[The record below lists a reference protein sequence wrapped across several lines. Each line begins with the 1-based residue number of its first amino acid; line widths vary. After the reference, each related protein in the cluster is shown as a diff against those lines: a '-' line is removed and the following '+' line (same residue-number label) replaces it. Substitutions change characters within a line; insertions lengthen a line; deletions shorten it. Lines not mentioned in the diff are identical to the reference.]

1 MNKRANLWKLNHP
14 KERCSLEGIGQ
25 RQVEGRAQ
33 PCWLGIESGHRAE
46 FIGLKRLQSDGFEEL
61 ENLSAR
67 TGDLIVFTDGSR
79 PQSESLE
86 GAEIDLFYLDGV
98 SCMEDMDKTI
108 AKLKEQTKGEEI
120 LGAVMFSCAGRGPE
134 PSHLIPE
141 EMSDAK
147 PFAKGFPKVPCLG
160 FYAGGEIGP
169 LALAANEKV
178 FQTGR
183 AAVQGTAI
191 GGDKI
196 VEELIDEFG
205 NKNPPLSIGYDHPL
219 IVVAPDPKQADGKNQ
234 CGWATTQKENSHFT
248 KQQIT
253 ADMAVTLSID
263 SEKIL
268 NPRQV
273 KSIKYFGRLGLQEL
287 FEELVDDQ
295 TGKQFFNIS
304 LVRPPGIG
312 KSNLVYAAAE
322 YIAFTKKKN
331 VLWVGHRIAQQKM
344 VVKLFSA
351 DIQAAGNLFEYKT
364 NELSISRQ
372 FRDQINLR
380 EVKMRLFTR
389 DDYVKSLSDPDLKK
403 QVCDTLGINDP
414 ESVTNQDVVDQ
425 KFFYSGIN
433 ARWFYN
439 KSIAQII
446 DECSEIVQRLD
457 NNVTSTGPKDPRAV
471 NSVLATFARDGRIIH
486 VYTSCH
492 LAHYIGSSKGSC
504 NIEFLRLFPFV
515 EHTLGTGT
523 PGDIFEG
530 DFRLHLE
537 QCHNLRD
544 AQVAIMG
551 PDKAEDVMV
560 VLGKLCD
567 GDKSKLLCPA
577 GKINILPDPPED
589 PVALQ
594 RTTLRAAN
602 VMKVAQWF
610 IPESKTQPFLDFM
623 VLIPQSTAEE
633 NRRWASDGWLRYV
646 IEDCDKSGNIAAHLK
661 GSKLDIDKETF
672 ELKVVHSVYE
682 RITAVPK

>member
-1 MNKRANLWKLNHP
+1 MSSSSIWVQLFYEDKRKGNPAQIYKSDL
-14 KERCSLEGIGQ
+14 R
-25 RQVEGRAQ
+25 EGRDWNVAS
-33 PCWLGIESGHRAE
+33 LS
-46 FIGLKRLQSDGFEEL
+46 EL
-61 ENLSAR
+61 VK
-67 TGDLIVFTDGSR
+67 D
-79 PQSESLE
+79 
-86 GAEIDLFYLDGV
+86 
-98 SCMEDMDKTI
+98 
-108 AKLKEQTKGEEI
+108 KLKKELDHAGLTEI
-120 LGAVMFSCAGRGPE
+120 FVYPPDTEPPFS
-134 PSHLIPE
+134 
-141 EMSDAK
+141 D
-147 PFAKGFPKVPCLG
+147 
-160 FYAGGEIGP
+160 
-169 LALAANEKV
+169 
-178 FQTGR
+178 Q
-183 AAVQGTAI
+183 TAI
-191 GGDKI
+191 RGDKI

-219 IVVAPDPKQADGKNQ
+219 IVVAPDPKQADASRDGQPPRKKIRTLQ
-234 CGWATTQKENSHFT
+234 NSE
-248 KQQIT
+248 IT

-273 KSIKYFGRLGLQEL
+273 KSIKYFCRPGLQEL

-304 LVRPPGIG
+304 LVGPPGIG

-322 YIAFTKKKN
+322 YIAFKKKKN
-331 VLWVGHRIAQQKM
+331 VLWVGRRIPQEKL

-364 NELSISRQ
+364 NESSVGKIMQLPTFEDVEVLILDAPTQASNKTAQAGTDAFEWAGKRERESGRRVIHVSSLGSFADKQ
-372 FRDQINLR
+372 TIRDQFNLR
-380 EVKMRLFTR
+380 EVMMRLFTR
-389 DDYVKSLSDPDLKK
+389 DDYVKSLSNPDLKK

-446 DECSEIVQRLD
+446 DECTEIVQRLD
-457 NNVTSTGPKDPRAV
+457 NNVTLTGPKDPRAV
-471 NSVLATFARDGRIIH
+471 NSVLATVARDGRIIH

-492 LAHYIGSSKGSC
+492 LAQYIGSSKGSYHK
-504 NIEFLRLFPFV
+504 EFLMLFPFV

-523 PGDIFEG
+523 PGDIFES

-567 GDKSKLLCPA
+567 SDKSKLLCPA
-577 GKINILPDPPED
+577 GKINILPDPPKD
-589 PVALQ
+589 PVALH
-594 RTTLRAAN
+594 RTMLQAAN

-623 VLIPQSTAEE
+623 VLIPESTGKWLLMVIQNSVGRTHSADT
-633 NRRWASDGWLRYV
+633 NQLKRIVGGLLMDGFVLRETITIVYV
-646 IEDCDKSGNIAAHLK
+646 IEDCDKSGNIAAHLR
-661 GSKLDIDKETF
+661 GRKLDIDKETF

-682 RITAVPK
+682 RIAAVPK

>member
-1 MNKRANLWKLNHP
+1 MSSSSVWV
-14 KERCSLEGIGQ
+14 Q
-25 RQVEGRAQ
+25 
-33 PCWLGIESGHRAE
+33 
-46 FIGLKRLQSDGFEEL
+46 
-61 ENLSAR
+61 
-67 TGDLIVFTDGSR
+67 
-79 PQSESLE
+79 
-86 GAEIDLFYLDGV
+86 LFYKGKCEPKGQPVEIEPIPKNVGALKAVVLPKLDPTEIFV
-98 SCMEDMDKTI
+98 YPPDT
-108 AKLKEQTKGEEI
+108 EQP
-120 LGAVMFSCAGRGPE
+120 FS
-134 PSHLIPE
+134 
-141 EMSDAK
+141 D
-147 PFAKGFPKVPCLG
+147 
-160 FYAGGEIGP
+160 
-169 LALAANEKV
+169 
-178 FQTGR
+178 Q
-183 AAVQGTAI
+183 TAI
-191 GGDKI
+191 RGDKI

-219 IVVAPDPKQADGKNQ
+219 IVVAPDQKQADVCHSLITVGVLSLGLPQ
-234 CGWATTQKENSHFT
+234 IPLQFHTTFKASLDGQPPRKKIRTLHDSE
-248 KQQIT
+248 IT

-273 KSIKYFGRLGLQEL
+273 KSIKYFGRPGLQEL
-287 FEELVDDQ
+287 FKELVDDQ

-304 LVRPPGIG
+304 LVGPPGIG

-322 YIAFTKKKN
+322 YIAFKKKKN
-331 VLWVGHRIAQQKM
+331 VLWVGHRIAQEKL
-344 VVKLFSA
+344 VVRLFSA

-364 NELSISRQ
+364 NELSVRKIMQLPTFEDVEVLILDAPTQANNETGRAGTEAFEWAGKRERESGRRVIHVSSLGKFADKQ
-372 FRDQINLR
+372 TIRDQFNLR

-492 LAHYIGSSKGSC
+492 LAQYIGSSKGSC
-504 NIEFLRLFPFV
+504 HIEFLRLFPFV

-523 PGDIFEG
+523 PGDIFES

-577 GKINILPDPPED
+577 GMINILPDPPED

-623 VLIPQSTAEE
+623 VLIPQSTGKWLLMAIQ
-633 NRRWASDGWLRYV
+633 NSVGKTHSADTNQLKRIVGGLLMDGFVLGETITIVYI
-646 IEDCDKSGNIAAHLK
+646 IEDCDKSGNIAAHLQ

-682 RITAVPK
+682 RIAAVPK